1 MKKITML
8 VFLLMFLLT
17 SCAPATSGQSPI
29 EVSHVAIQL
38 LGGDTPAAAYMT
50 IKNNGNN
57 NDQLLGITADFA
69 QEAMLHQS
77 VVDANGVASMK
88 MVMSIDLPAG
98 GQIELKP
105 GGYHLML
112 MGLKAG
118 LKAGDTVTL
127 VLQFE
132 QAGTVKVSTQVTNP

>member
-17 SCAPATSGQSPI
+17 SCAPTTSGQRPI
-29 EVSHVAIQL
+29 EVSNVSVQL

-57 NDQLLGITADFA
+57 NDQLLGITTDFA

>member
-1 MKKITML
+1 MKKITIL
-8 VFLLMFLLT
+8 VFLLMFLLAACT
-17 SCAPATSGQSPI
+17 PATSGQSAI
-29 EVSHVAIQL
+29 EVSNVSVHWFAD
-38 LGGDTPAAAYMT
+38 DTPAAAYMV
-50 IKNNGNN
+50 IKNNGSKS
-57 NDQLLGITADFA
+57 DRLLGITADFA
-69 QEAMLHQS
+69 QQAMLHQS

-88 MVMSIDLPAG
+88 MVMAIDLPAG
-98 GQIELKP
+98 GQIVLQQ